1 MDGGAEWS
9 QQPHLILS
17 HKLFLLTHPDV
28 QDMEKVQPKSDVLDS
43 IKSDGKV
50 SSFFLIDSHRV

>member
-1 MDGGAEWS
+1 MDGGAEGT
-9 QQPHLILS
+9 QQPHLILA

-28 QDMEKVQPKSDVLDS
+28 QDIEKVQLKAEVLDS

-50 SSFFLIDSHRV
+50 SSFL